1 METETMPTTDADDDL
16 SLAFAALADPTRR
29 QLLSRLAHGDATV
42 NELAEPFD
50 LSQQAISKHLQV
62 LERAHL
68 ISRRRSGRT
77 RPCRLEPDRL
87 NDAVAWIEHHR
98 RLWNDRYD
106 RLDHH
111 LDALRGATRKDP
123 HP

>member
-1 METETMPTTDADDDL
+1 MPTDVDDDL

-29 QLLSRLAHGDATV
+29 RILAQLAEGEATV
-42 NELAEPFD
+42 NELAEPSD

-68 ISRRRSGRT
+68 ISRHRSGRT
-77 RPCRLEPDRL
+77 RPCRLEPARL
-87 NDAVAWIEHHR
+87 DDAVAWIERHR
-98 RLWNDRYD
+98 QIWTERYD

-111 LDALRGATRKDP
+111 L
-123 HP
+123 

>member
-1 METETMPTTDADDDL
+1 MPTDVDDDL

-29 QLLSRLAHGDATV
+29 RILSRLAEGDATP

-68 ISRRRSGRT
+68 VSRRRHGRT
-77 RPCRLEPDRL
+77 RPCRLEPERL
-87 NDAVAWIEHHR
+87 DDAVDWIERHR
-98 RLWNDRYD
+98 RIWSERYD
-106 RLDHH
+106 RLDRH
-111 LDALRGATRKDP
+111 LDALRGANRKEDDR
-123 HP
+123 